1 MFVLVS
7 QGGSDGK
14 ESACKARDL
23 GLIPRPG
30 RSPGQG
36 MATHSSIHAWRIP
49 GTEEPGMLQSMRP
62 QRVGHN

>member
-14 ESACKARDL
+14 ESACKSRDL

-30 RSPGQG
+30 RSPGQR
-36 MATHSSIHAWRIP
+36 MATHSSIRA
-49 GTEEPGMLQSMRP
+49 
-62 QRVGHN
+62 